1 VIEEDHIVHYA
12 DFMIMRV
19 TVKADEDT
27 EEEVRSLYRW
37 LKDSDCAG
45 LTLDL
50 VQGIPA
56 KGTMGPVTDTITVA
70 LGGSSAIA
78 TIATAFFSWLRHR
91 RSDVHL
97 SIRTQAGD
105 LLTLDATSVKSADEF
120 TRAVV
125 QLLGGD
131 GNAPAGR

>member
-1 VIEEDHIVHYA
+1 MMVHVA
-12 DFMIMRV
+12 V
-19 TVKADEDT
+19 NADEDT

-37 LKDSDCAG
+37 LKDGDCSDLA
-45 LTLDL
+45 LDL
-50 VQGIPA
+50 LPGIPA

-78 TIATAFFSWLRHR
+78 TIATSLFGWLRHR

-105 LLTLDATSVKSADEF
+105 LLTLDATSVESPDEF

-125 QLLGGD
+125 QLLGGG
-131 GNAPAGR
+131 GNASAGQ